1 MKLPKIHF
9 ILPKIHF
16 TSPNYLKSSRW
27 MSANSHVDNF
37 EYLRSKLAC
46 PRRDRKSDEECPL
59 SKARGYTRCP
69 IDI

>member
-16 TSPNYLKSSRW
+16 TPPNYLKSSRW

-37 EYLRSKLAC
+37 EYLRSKLAY
-46 PRRDRKSDEECPL
+46 PRRDRKSDEESPL
-59 SKARGYTRCP
+59 SQARGYTRCP